1 MELSIHVNH
10 YGARSGF
17 LYYKLTIPH
26 GEGTPY
32 LPPGDE
38 LSSSVCFES
47 WEPFQ
52 DIDLSKQKSN
62 FFLSLVT

>member
-47 WEPFQ
+47 WEP
-52 DIDLSKQKSN
+52 
-62 FFLSLVT
+62 